1 MYLKM
6 EISMPALKGCLGIQ
20 EKYIV
25 KDNFKIIE

>member
-6 EISMPALKGCLGIQ
+6 EISMPALKGSLGIQ

-25 KDNFKIIE
+25 DNFKIIE